1 MTDTCP
7 ATRAAVFPAGPTEH
21 LRRLIRTILRAP
33 QVAAERRALAAL
45 DDHLLRDIGLTPGQA
60 SHEAARPGWDAP
72 RHWRD

>member
-7 ATRAAVFPAGPTEH
+7 ATHAPALPAGLTDH

-33 QVAAERRALAAL
+33 QVARQRRALAAL
-45 DDHLLRDIGLTPGQA
+45 DDHLLRDIGLTPAQA
-60 SHEAARPGWDAP
+60 SHEATRPGWDAP